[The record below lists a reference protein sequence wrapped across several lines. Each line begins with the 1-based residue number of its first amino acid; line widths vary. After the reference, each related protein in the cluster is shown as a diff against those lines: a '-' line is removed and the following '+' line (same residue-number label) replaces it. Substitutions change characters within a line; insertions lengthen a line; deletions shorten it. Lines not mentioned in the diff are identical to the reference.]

1 MPSENSPHP
10 ERSAKRAVEGR
21 TAFVQS
27 AMPRLCVL
35 FMLLA
40 LAGCSYVRLAD
51 PYGNV
56 YGDFYNPGSTY
67 RWQMLAC
74 EQAVDDQAVPN
85 PQRKAFLRC
94 CMGAHGVPVHD
105 LASCPATG

>member
-1 MPSENSPHP
+1 VIFFMPSRIFLILSGAQ
-10 ERSAKRAVEGR
+10 RSRRTHGVRALCLL
-21 TAFVQS
+21 TALS
-27 AMPRLCVL
+27 
-35 FMLLA
+35 
-40 LAGCSYVRLAD
+40 GCSYFQLVD

-74 EQAVDDQAVPN
+74 EQEIDTGAVPGV
-85 PQRKAFLRC
+85 QRKMFMRC
-94 CMGAHGVPVHD
+94 CMGAHGVPISD